1 LRRRRI
7 AKKKRKGKAP
17 QYIFMLCG
25 ELYYTLKINKG
36 GEEEMEVVELVDEF
50 PLYTRKD
57 EKEKFL
63 LVLGLLLSRTISFGR
78 AAELV
83 EITED
88 GLWALLDALGIEF
101 SMLDEEEA
109 RREREMSERL
119 LK

>member
-1 LRRRRI
+1 M
-7 AKKKRKGKAP
+7 KAA
-17 QYIFMLCG
+17 
-25 ELYYTLKINKG
+25 
-36 GEEEMEVVELVDEF
+36 ELVEEF
-50 PLYTRKD
+50 PLFKSKE

-83 EITED
+83 ETTED

-109 RREREMSERL
+109 RRERETSERL